1 MKIKNIKYDKSFS
14 DSRIYL
20 SSVLS
25 IPEICVVGRSNVGK
39 SSFINFIAGTKIALT
54 SAQPG
59 RTRLINVF
67 SVNDGLF
74 NIIDLPGYGFAKAP
88 KSERERWGAMIEG
101 YLTNSKN
108 LKQVFSLVDI
118 RHEPTELDKK
128 MLAYLY
134 HFGLPFT
141 VIATKADKISKAQ
154 RAKNVMNI
162 SAALG
167 VGRDNIIV
175 VSSETGEGLQA
186 VTDRI
191 EKILNL

>member
-20 SSVLS
+20 SSELS

-108 LKQVFSLVDI
+108 LKQIFSLVDI
-118 RHEPTELDKK
+118 RHDPTELDKK

-154 RAKNVMNI
+154 RTKNIMNI
-162 SAALG
+162 STALG
-167 VGRDNIIV
+167 VGRDDIIV

>member
-20 SSVLS
+20 SSDLS

-118 RHEPTELDKK
+118 RHDPTELDKK

-154 RAKNVMNI
+154 RAKNIMNI
-162 SAALG
+162 STALG

-175 VSSETGEGLQA
+175 VSSETGESLQA

>member
-20 SSVLS
+20 SSDLS

-118 RHEPTELDKK
+118 RHDPTELDKN

-162 SAALG
+162 STALG